1 MSEQEYPESSLV
13 EHLIELR
20 ARLVRAIVGLLAVL
34 LLLLPFSRTIYTWL
48 AEPQLPNGQTMI
60 ATNPAGAFFAPLKL
74 TFFVAVF
81 VAVPWLLYQLWAF
94 VAPGLYAR
102 EKRLAVPLLASSV
115 LLFYLGCAFAYFL
128 VLPAVFHFLT
138 TFRPE
143 VIAITPDANAY
154 LDFVLAIFF
163 AFGTSFELPVAMVIL
178 VLLGWVSP
186 QQFKESRGYA
196 VVGIFI
202 VAAVLTPPDVV
213 SQLLLAI
220 PMCVLYELGIHAAKW
235 LVPSSVVK
243 PAGGLVWA
251 RRATVVDR
259 CCSRINGCG
268 STAADQRSALRTRC
282 LTQRK
287 TPASAGVFRCRD
299 QAANTLLGAGTG
311 GGGVRPRCANIC
323 FQAAYTAPTYSGMIT
338 VLIDN

>member
-1 MSEQEYPESSLV
+1 MSEHQYPESSLV

-34 LLLLPFSRTIYTWL
+34 LVLLPFSRKIYTWL
-48 AEPQLPNGQTMI
+48 AEPLISQLPNGQTMI

-74 TFFVAVF
+74 TFFVALF
-81 VAVPWLLYQLWAF
+81 VAVPWLLYQLWSF

-196 VVGIFI
+196 VVGIFV

-220 PMCVLYELGIHAAKW
+220 PMCVLYELGIHAARW

-243 PAGGLVWA
+243 PAG
-251 RRATVVDR
+251 
-259 CCSRINGCG
+259 
-268 STAADQRSALRTRC
+268 
-282 LTQRK
+282 
-287 TPASAGVFRCRD
+287 
-299 QAANTLLGAGTG
+299 
-311 GGGVRPRCANIC
+311 
-323 FQAAYTAPTYSGMIT
+323 
-338 VLIDN
+338 

>member
-1 MSEQEYPESSLV
+1 MSEHEYPESSLV

-20 ARLVRAIVGLLAVL
+20 ARLVRAIIGLLAVL
-34 LLLLPFSRTIYTWL
+34 LVLLPFSRKIYTWL
-48 AEPQLPNGQTMI
+48 AEPLISQLPNGQTMI

-74 TFFVAVF
+74 TFFVALF
-81 VAVPWLLYQLWAF
+81 VAVPWLLYQLWSF

-178 VLLGWVSP
+178 VLLGWVTP
-186 QQFKESRGYA
+186 QQFKDSRGYA
-196 VVGIFI
+196 VVGIFV

-220 PMCVLYELGIHAAKW
+220 PMCILYELGIHAARW
-235 LVPSSVVK
+235 LVPSSAVK
-243 PAGGLVWA
+243 
-251 RRATVVDR
+251 
-259 CCSRINGCG
+259 
-268 STAADQRSALRTRC
+268 ST
-282 LTQRK
+282 
-287 TPASAGVFRCRD
+287 G
-299 QAANTLLGAGTG
+299 
-311 GGGVRPRCANIC
+311 
-323 FQAAYTAPTYSGMIT
+323 
-338 VLIDN
+338 